1 MLEKILVMFPD
12 EKILKADGLDN
23 CIIGYEFKDK
33 IRLIY
38 SVKLIIEQLIRED
51 GMDEIDAIEHF
62 DYNIGGAYVGEQ
74 TPIYCHD
81 DF

>member
-1 MLEKILVMFPD
+1 MLEKIVEMFP
-12 EKILKADGLDN
+12 EEQILKADGFDD
-23 CIIGYEFKDK
+23 CVIGYEFKEK

-62 DYNIGGAYVGEQ
+62 DFNIGGAWVGEQ

-81 DF
+81 DL

>member
-1 MLEKILVMFPD
+1 MLEKIVEMFPD
-12 EKILKADGLDN
+12 EKVLKADGFDE

-51 GMDEIDAIEHF
+51 NMDEIDAIEFF

-74 TPIYCHD
+74 TPIFCHD